1 MTEIFESTETDVII
15 EFLLSKIFLLN
26 TEKIMKYETITR
38 YELSIN
44 LLSSI
49 LWWDVLNKFEIWMK
63 NTDSITVHQD
73 FN

>member
-49 LWWDVLNKFEIWMK
+49 L
-63 NTDSITVHQD
+63 
-73 FN
+73 